1 MQGRFKQIR
10 VFYGLSQAQFA
21 QRIHMSPGFISNVET
36 GRSNIS
42 ERTIDSVC
50 EAFPISRD
58 WLTRGKGEMLV
69 EVGEHN
75 PVDKEGINSRVKEV
89 RKWAGMTQEEF
100 AGRIGYSKIQVHSVE
115 KGKVAPSNQFLE
127 KIVAEFRVSS
137 DWLFTGMGSM
147 ETMEYGVDDQL
158 INWLNDH
165 PEVVREL
172 RQRGGLD

>member
-1 MQGRFKQIR
+1 M
-10 VFYGLSQAQFA
+10 
-21 QRIHMSPGFISNVET
+21 
-36 GRSNIS
+36 
-42 ERTIDSVC
+42 
-50 EAFPISRD
+50 
-58 WLTRGKGEMLV
+58 
-69 EVGEHN
+69 
-75 PVDKEGINSRVKEV
+75 
-89 RKWAGMTQEEF
+89 
-100 AGRIGYSKIQVHSVE
+100 
-115 KGKVAPSNQFLE
+115 APSNQFLE